1 MTGDVSPLSGQFCLL
16 HPQMSDGVIKVPS
29 TAALHWETPEGW
41 GRMET
46 EGNSGSDLPWE
57 PPLLMFLDGEVRTS
71 ILHEGSQNPPH
82 DPQGGGLAVPQA
94 QPETMG
100 VGG

>member
-1 MTGDVSPLSGQFCLL
+1 
-16 HPQMSDGVIKVPS
+16 
-29 TAALHWETPEGW
+29 
-41 GRMET
+41 
-46 EGNSGSDLPWE
+46 
-57 PPLLMFLDGEVRTS
+57 MFLDGEVRTS
-71 ILHEGSQNPPH
+71 LLHEGSQSPPH